1 MLLMKVE
8 DLVILLMDHVV
19 DNFYLK
25 LKIAIESKT
34 TNRINERLKMDY
46 IIYKFII
53 YNSYI

>member
-1 MLLMKVE
+1 MKVE